1 MSEQMLS
8 IAAAFEPL
16 LPQVSPEEIPMVIAI
31 LERVAATYYRNWAQ
45 DAENSVERDGL
56 LACAARED
64 EIASFIE
71 SLESDCQARAAELHR
86 RFPDFEARYEAIMA
100 GRTRTD
106 QLRIQAE
113 GEMGGAGYMSQFAAA
128 TEGAVSARFESL
140 ACCEEANSRFL
151 RRLIGEGI
159 T

>member
-1 MSEQMLS
+1 MSEQVQS

-31 LERVAATYYRNWAQ
+31 LERVAATHYRNWAE
-45 DAENSVERDGL
+45 DAENNVERDGL

-71 SLESDCQARAAELHR
+71 SLESDSQARAAELHR
-86 RFPDFEARYEAIMA
+86 RFPDFEARYEAVMA
-100 GRTRTD
+100 GKTRTD

-113 GEMGGAGYMSQFAAA
+113 GELGGAGYMSQFAAA

-140 ACCEEANSRFL
+140 ACCEEANSKFL
-151 RRLIGEGI
+151 SRLIDA
-159 T
+159 

>member
-1 MSEQMLS
+1 MSEQVQS

-31 LERVAATYYRNWAQ
+31 LERVAATHYRTWAQ
-45 DAENSVERDGL
+45 DAENNVERDGL
-56 LACAARED
+56 LACAVRED

-71 SLESDCQARAAELHR
+71 SLESDSQARAAELHR
-86 RFPDFEARYEAIMA
+86 RFPDFEARYEAVMA
-100 GRTRTD
+100 GKTRTD

-113 GEMGGAGYMSQFAAA
+113 GELGGAGYMSQFAAA

-151 RRLIGEGI
+151 SRLIGA
-159 T
+159 